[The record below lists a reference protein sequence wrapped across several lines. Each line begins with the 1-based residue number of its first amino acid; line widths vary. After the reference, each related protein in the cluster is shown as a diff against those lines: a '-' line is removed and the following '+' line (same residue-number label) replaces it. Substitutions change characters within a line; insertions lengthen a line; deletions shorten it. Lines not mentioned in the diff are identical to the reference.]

1 MVECTPRD
9 QDVTGSRPARCLAHI
24 SLLSSAFFKK
34 PLEAVQYYGFSI
46 KDAFMDVH
54 RISKKSFVILRLFG
68 GIARGFDRSAV
79 VTVVAVVY
87 STHLTIERFESCQEV
102 GLFSS
107 YLPSFVAQSRQP
119 WLRGGA

>member
-24 SLLSSAFFKK
+24 SLLSSVSFKK

-54 RISKKSFVILRLFG
+54 RISKKIISHLVFILRSSSRF
-68 GIARGFDRSAV
+68 RQVSSCN
-79 VTVVAVVY
+79 TAVVY
-87 STHLTIERFESCQEV
+87 STHLMI
-102 GLFSS
+102 
-107 YLPSFVAQSRQP
+107 
-119 WLRGGA
+119 

>member
-1 MVECTPRD
+1 MGFSCLVTLSSSSKVVECTPRD
-9 QDVTGSRPARCLAHI
+9 QDVTGSRPARYLAYI
-24 SLLSSAFFKK
+24 YLPSSAFFKK

-79 VTVVAVVY
+79 VTQRLCTVHI
-87 STHLTIERFESCQEV
+87 S
-102 GLFSS
+102 
-107 YLPSFVAQSRQP
+107 
-119 WLRGGA
+119 

>member
-9 QDVTGSRPARCLAHI
+9 QDVTGSRPARYLAYI
-24 SLLSSAFFKK
+24 YLPSSAFFKRS
-34 PLEAVQYYGFSI
+34 LEAVQFNRFSI

-54 RISKKSFVILRLFG
+54 RISKKAFVILRLFG

-107 YLPSFVAQSRQP
+107 YLPSFGCLNRSLSAVQH
-119 WLRGGA
+119 L